1 MRKRLIFL
9 TLICLLVL
17 STALTTFTWASTN
30 TNDIPVET
38 SSTVDIS
45 EPIVKAVEVA
55 IEQTEIEEPEVVDIG
70 LTDEEIDLI
79 ALVTMAEAEGESEL
93 GKRLVIDTILN
104 RIDHAGFDKTATCVI
119 YAPGQF
125 DSMHNGRV
133 DRCEVRDDIR
143 QLVIE
148 EATNR
153 TNSEVLFFRTMFYHD
168 FGTPILQEG
177 AHYFS
182 GL

>member
-1 MRKRLIFL
+1 MRKRLM
-9 TLICLLVL
+9 LLVL
-17 STALTTFTWASTN
+17 IFVLVMSTALTTYSWATTTTGESPIEEETVVV
-30 TNDIPVET
+30 IP
-38 SSTVDIS
+38 
-45 EPIVKAVEVA
+45 EPVVKTVEVV
-55 IEQTEIEEPEVVDIG
+55 EEPEEVDIG

-104 RIDHAGFDKTATCVI
+104 RVDYDGFGDTVYDVI
-119 YAPGQF
+119 YAPRQF
-125 DSMHNGRV
+125 ECMTNGRV

-153 TNSEVLFFRTMFYHD
+153 INSEVLYFRTMHYHD

-182 GL
+182 GK